1 MDPEV
6 TVFALGVI
14 LARAGSKGLPGKCV
28 RPLLGRPLIEYTL
41 DHALRAGRL
50 NAVVVSTDC
59 ERVKEVARGRGLSVI
74 DRPAHLAADDSAVD
88 AATRHAVT
96 TFERSSSLRVDA
108 IVILYAN
115 IPVRADGVIDRVMHC
130 LVDTGADSVRTVT
143 PVGKHHPDWM
153 FRMNADRLEP
163 CRPNSIH
170 RRQDLEPLFEH
181 DGAVVAVR
189 HKALFEAENAP
200 HDPHAFFGADRRAVV
215 QRPHDTVDVDEPID
229 LLVAEA
235 VLHARR
241 QRQGV
246 MIDER
251 PSASSVGPHEADVS
265 A

>member
-1 MDPEV
+1 M
-6 TVFALGVI
+6 FALGVI

-28 RPLLGRPLIEYTL
+28 RPLHGRPLIEYTL
-41 DHALRAGRL
+41 DHAVRAGGL

-59 ERVKEVARGRGLSVI
+59 ERAKEVARGRGLPII

-96 TFERSSSLRVDA
+96 IFERNSGLQVDA

-115 IPVRADGVIDRVMHC
+115 IPVRADGIINRVMRC

-153 FRMNADRLEP
+153 FRMNDDRLES

-181 DGAVVAVR
+181 DGAVLAVTR
-189 HKALFEAENAP
+189 KALFDAENAP
-200 HDPHAFFGADRRAVV
+200 HDPHAFFGTDRRAVV

-235 VLHARR
+235 ILHGGP
-241 QRQGV
+241 QRQGL
-246 MIDER
+246 MIEQR
-251 PSASSVGPHEADVS
+251 PSATTVGPHEADVS